1 MSVFQALVR
10 RAIHNQQG
18 LFGVKANLT
27 LSGLI
32 STSVWLEVKRPQ
44 CCISCSNSNS
54 CVQLQRRTAICGFL
68 KWIQDKSRQTLQQ
81 TADIAITNHEPGP
94 SRRMIS
100 DLIINVEPLWVMVHL
115 LRLQSH
121 SWHEAKRLV
130 RREKHGE
137 WEQQK
142 QEVDVILTTKQITH
156 GSVCLYTKNNHQ
168 SLKENL
174 TKSHRFDFSEKKVFL
189 PIPKKKKSLKWNE

>member
-1 MSVFQALVR
+1 MLCRGEKKKTENKGYHCECAAFCCHPDLVSVFQALVR
-10 RAIHNQQG
+10 RAIHYQQG
-18 LFGVKANLT
+18 LLGVKANLT

-44 CCISCSNSNS
+44 RCISCSNSNS
-54 CVQLQRRTAICGFL
+54 CVQLQRRSAICGFL

-81 TADIAITNHEPGP
+81 TADVAIANHEPGP

-100 DLIINVEPLWVMVHL
+100 YLIINVEPLWMMVHL
-115 LRLQSH
+115 LCLQSH

-137 WEQQK
+137 
-142 QEVDVILTTKQITH
+142 
-156 GSVCLYTKNNHQ
+156 S
-168 SLKENL
+168 
-174 TKSHRFDFSEKKVFL
+174 
-189 PIPKKKKSLKWNE
+189 